1 MKRMLINATQ
11 PEELRV
17 ALVDGQRLYDLDIE
31 SGAREQKKANIY
43 RGKITRIEPSLE
55 ACFVDFGAERHGFLP
70 LKEISREYFSKDPG
84 QGRPNI
90 REVLKEGQEVIVQ
103 VDKEERGNKGAALTT
118 FISLAGRFL
127 VLMPNNPRAG
137 GISRRIEGEER
148 AQLKEAMNSLT
159 LPDKMGV
166 IVRTAGIG
174 KSAEELQWDLDYLAQ
189 VWDAVT
195 KAASSRPAPFLIYRE
210 SNVIIRAMRDYLRND
225 IGEVLIDS
233 PEVQEEALSFVR
245 QVMPSYQQKIKL
257 YEDDV
262 PLFSRFQIESQ
273 IETAYQREVKLPSGG
288 AIVID
293 HTEALVSI
301 DINSAR
307 ATRGSDIEETALQTN
322 LEASDEI
329 ARQLRLRDIGGLVV
343 IDFID
348 MTPAR
353 NQREVENRVRDALKI
368 DRARVQIGRISRF
381 GLMEMSRQRLRP
393 SLGETSGV
401 VCPRCDGQGT
411 IRDVRSMALSIMR
424 LIEEE
429 AMKER
434 SSQIRAILPVPV
446 ATYLL
451 NEKRATLF
459 DIERRQGVNV
469 VLLPN
474 PELDTPHYEVV
485 RLRDDHVDEDG
496 ADKSSFEL
504 SVETE
509 VGKEPDPNFDKPP
522 ARTEAAVKSVS
533 HTTPAP
539 VAAPEAPAAAPA
551 AVAESA
557 DSSNDSDSRNGNGKN
572 NGNRRRN
579 GNGSSNGRNRQESRN
594 ESRNDTR
601 SEGRNDSRQSSR
613 NDNRQGNRS
622 SQGNDTRAQASK
634 QEVVAQPS
642 AQTPARTA
650 APATGGGLLSRL
662 ARGFSRLLGN
672 DNDTAVPAKSSEARK
687 ALEKARERRE
697 TVSEASAP
705 AAARNDSRNGRNAE
719 RSNDRNNDRS
729 SDGRGNER
737 DDNRKDSRRRND
749 NASRNNDGES
759 RNSGNDSRGND
770 ADSNSQNDGRSNNK
784 RRQRNDRGNRR
795 KSNESR
801 QDSQQEI
808 VTNDSKPQAEPE
820 QTPQADN
827 SPKAEARSSDS
838 QNAKAD
844 NASKRDSGKRSDKP
858 ARGEKPAKTDKAEQ
872 VDSKQARES
881 IKAAEQAEQ
890 VEQQVSSEDQQ
901 TRNNPRVRSRQHALN
916 PQAVEEQKSL
926 KAMTLAG
933 PQAAATSAATAVPA
947 IAEEGA
953 EAVSATTAAPQG
965 EANAPQGNDSAP
977 QAETS
982 APQDE
987 NSTAAQDA
995 PASAEQS
1002 ASADLT
1008 AAVAPEV
1015 SEPSNEALKETVAPE
1030 SATSDAQ
1037 ASEPATAEVPEPV
1050 VEAPVEEAS
1059 EAPVTGAHQ
1068 AQKTEQHAAQRTEQH
1083 AVQQPSVHQP
1093 QANEADVT
1101 VDTPAVTAAEVAPEA
1116 AADEQSLKESVTSEA
1131 AVPEAPAAAEQSVQ
1145 APAAEA
1151 QAAEQTEAQAPV
1163 AEAEEAIAAEADTAS
1178 QPVAEE
1184 PAVEDAAAEQPV
1196 QETAHEEAPQQT
1208 ETSEVKVT
1216 QSADVASTEIEP
1228 AVSTERTAD
1237 TVAEAAEGAQSAEGS
1252 QSADGSANAEGSDAT
1267 AEGAESAVNV
1277 SASVENAPAET
1288 AFATAERHDNVAVAQ
1303 AVSDDSHTGGVA
1315 DSEHKQA
1322 PSEQG
1327 ETTVAEGAQQ
1337 DSTQPATETRRRRGE
1352 RAYNDPREVR
1362 RREREAAERAAA
1374 QQASAETQDT
1384 TAQDDSDT
1392 SH

>member
-55 ACFVDFGAERHGFLP
+55 ACFVDFGADRHGFLP

-90 REVLKEGQEVIVQ
+90 KEVLKEGQEVIVQ

-195 KAASSRPAPFLIYRE
+195 KAAASRPAPFLIYRE

-233 PEVQEEALSFVR
+233 GDVQEEALSFVR

-322 LEASDEI
+322 LEAADEI

-539 VAAPEAPAAAPA
+539 ASAPEGDD
-551 AVAESA
+551 SA
-557 DSSNDSDSRNGNGKN
+557 
-572 NGNRRRN
+572 
-579 GNGSSNGRNRQESRN
+579 
-594 ESRNDTR
+594 
-601 SEGRNDSRQSSR
+601 
-613 NDNRQGNRS
+613 
-622 SQGNDTRAQASK
+622 
-634 QEVVAQPS
+634 S
-642 AQTPARTA
+642 AT
-650 APATGGGLLSRL
+650 
-662 ARGFSRLLGN
+662 
-672 DNDTAVPAKSSEARK
+672 PAKSSEARK
-687 ALEKARERRE
+687 ALEKAREP
-697 TVSEASAP
+697 TMV
-705 AAARNDSRNGRNAE
+705 
-719 RSNDRNNDRS
+719 
-729 SDGRGNER
+729 
-737 DDNRKDSRRRND
+737 
-749 NASRNNDGES
+749 
-759 RNSGNDSRGND
+759 
-770 ADSNSQNDGRSNNK
+770 
-784 RRQRNDRGNRR
+784 
-795 KSNESR
+795 
-801 QDSQQEI
+801 
-808 VTNDSKPQAEPE
+808 
-820 QTPQADN
+820 
-827 SPKAEARSSDS
+827 
-838 QNAKAD
+838 
-844 NASKRDSGKRSDKP
+844 
-858 ARGEKPAKTDKAEQ
+858 
-872 VDSKQARES
+872 
-881 IKAAEQAEQ
+881 
-890 VEQQVSSEDQQ
+890 
-901 TRNNPRVRSRQHALN
+901 
-916 PQAVEEQKSL
+916 
-926 KAMTLAG
+926 
-933 PQAAATSAATAVPA
+933 ATMV
-947 IAEEGA
+947 
-953 EAVSATTAAPQG
+953 ATTARATTAPRV
-965 EANAPQGNDSAP
+965 AATTSVVSAMTV
-977 QAETS
+977 AIVAS
-982 APQDE
+982 
-987 NSTAAQDA
+987 
-995 PASAEQS
+995 PASRVRTT
-1002 ASADLT
+1002 LR
-1008 AAVAPEV
+1008 
-1015 SEPSNEALKETVAPE
+1015 
-1030 SATSDAQ
+1030 TS
-1037 ASEPATAEVPEPV
+1037 
-1050 VEAPVEEAS
+1050 
-1059 EAPVTGAHQ
+1059 
-1068 AQKTEQHAAQRTEQH
+1068 
-1083 AVQQPSVHQP
+1083 
-1093 QANEADVT
+1093 
-1101 VDTPAVTAAEVAPEA
+1101 
-1116 AADEQSLKESVTSEA
+1116 
-1131 AVPEAPAAAEQSVQ
+1131 
-1145 APAAEA
+1145 
-1151 QAAEQTEAQAPV
+1151 
-1163 AEAEEAIAAEADTAS
+1163 
-1178 QPVAEE
+1178 
-1184 PAVEDAAAEQPV
+1184 
-1196 QETAHEEAPQQT
+1196 
-1208 ETSEVKVT
+1208 
-1216 QSADVASTEIEP
+1216 
-1228 AVSTERTAD
+1228 
-1237 TVAEAAEGAQSAEGS
+1237 
-1252 QSADGSANAEGSDAT
+1252 
-1267 AEGAESAVNV
+1267 
-1277 SASVENAPAET
+1277 
-1288 AFATAERHDNVAVAQ
+1288 
-1303 AVSDDSHTGGVA
+1303 
-1315 DSEHKQA
+1315 
-1322 PSEQG
+1322 
-1327 ETTVAEGAQQ
+1327 
-1337 DSTQPATETRRRRGE
+1337 
-1352 RAYNDPREVR
+1352 
-1362 RREREAAERAAA
+1362 
-1374 QQASAETQDT
+1374 
-1384 TAQDDSDT
+1384 
-1392 SH
+1392 